1 MDSIG
6 NIYEVAPVGAQK
18 TGDIFGNNFPVVFP
32 IKNNAPINFRNH
44 KPLKNIYVSKW
55 VVEFFYNLVIKIGF
69 FYAFHG
75 TKVALAI
82 FRLKNNRL
90 T

>member
-1 MDSIG
+1 
-6 NIYEVAPVGAQK
+6 
-18 TGDIFGNNFPVVFP
+18 
-32 IKNNAPINFRNH
+32 
-44 KPLKNIYVSKW
+44 LKNIYVSKW